1 MRVNF
6 QHLLEQSQLQALQRV
21 SAAMFEQG
29 RVEGDTEE
37 QEFLLRARAKL
48 EQREVSDERES

>member
-6 QHLLEQSQLQALQRV
+6 QSGLAPTQLEALKRV